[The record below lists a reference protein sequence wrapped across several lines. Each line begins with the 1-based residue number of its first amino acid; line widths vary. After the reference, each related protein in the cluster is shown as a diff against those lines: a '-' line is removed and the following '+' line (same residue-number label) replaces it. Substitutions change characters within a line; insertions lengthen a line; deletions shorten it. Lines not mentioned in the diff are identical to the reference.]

1 METTH
6 KFPRQEFPCELE
18 SLRQIHCSA
27 HHRHHSVNGINASD
41 RRETG
46 STSEAEDIKS
56 VYSVPAAVGP
66 ASSGRRTPPPP
77 CIDRKETARISELG
91 PRLAGY
97 LEMNPLF
104 IVRRED
110 HHCETTAARPGSP
123 EVVIIP
129 LSPHSIS
136 SPPHVTRD
144 GQSCCRMRK
153 RVVIVPIFVIANIV
167 VFIITMYRN
176 DCPAHQTE
184 YRCILPGLKRFSF
197 QPLSQNPLLGPSS
210 NTLLRMGALESE
222 LVTSGREGWRLVSC
236 IWLHAGVFH
245 LLLNMLGLLTLGLQ
259 MEQEFGFLKLGFVY
273 LIAGFGGSLL
283 SALFLRLT
291 ISVGASG
298 ALFGLMGALLS
309 ELLVNWSHHER
320 SWFTLSQ
327 LVVLFIINLALGKMP
342 HVDNYAHLGGCIS
355 GILLG
360 FILLQRPPLTWPT
373 QPVGIITTGT
383 PAPAAPGIPAHEFT
397 ASAPAI
403 ASQRH
408 HYEFDHQ
415 LIQREMDQRYHVHSR
430 LQQHHQQHHHN
441 QHHQQQH
448 LQPYQ
453 PPSRPW
459 RIYSLPKYKFVI
471 WVIALNLLVVLY
483 VVALIM
489 LFRGVDVRK
498 KCKWCRQLLK
508 Q

>member
-1 METTH
+1 
-6 KFPRQEFPCELE
+6 
-18 SLRQIHCSA
+18 
-27 HHRHHSVNGINASD
+27 
-41 RRETG
+41 
-46 STSEAEDIKS
+46 
-56 VYSVPAAVGP
+56 
-66 ASSGRRTPPPP
+66 
-77 CIDRKETARISELG
+77 
-91 PRLAGY
+91 
-97 LEMNPLF
+97 
-104 IVRRED
+104 
-110 HHCETTAARPGSP
+110 
-123 EVVIIP
+123 
-129 LSPHSIS
+129 
-136 SPPHVTRD
+136 
-144 GQSCCRMRK
+144 MRK

-309 ELLVNWSHHER
+309 ELLINWSHHER

-373 QPVGIITTGT
+373 QP
-383 PAPAAPGIPAHEFT
+383 
-397 ASAPAI
+397 
-403 ASQRH
+403 
-408 HYEFDHQ
+408 
-415 LIQREMDQRYHVHSR
+415 
-430 LQQHHQQHHHN
+430 
-441 QHHQQQH
+441 H
-448 LQPYQ
+448 LPYQ